1 MRTSTVPHIV
11 RPSEIR
17 THLTHAAQGQ
27 SAACLTASYQRVAGS
42 FSAPDTVGR
51 VLFNGRLDE
60 GAPLRQIEI
69 GQSVR
74 VDYRFHRTNLVFFSR
89 VSERAEPD
97 VWVLDRPR
105 TVQRLS
111 RRVEPRVLLGDKAE
125 VFLAMVTTSG
135 FSSFPVVDLSAGGL
149 AVRYDARDVGL
160 WVGRRITVWLEI
172 KGEQPV
178 PMCADVRHVS
188 RRGCPPG
195 HKLAGLRFVQPD
207 EDACRLIKATLSE
220 I

>member
-1 MRTSTVPHIV
+1 MRTSTVSHLV
-11 RPSEIR
+11 RPSEVR
-17 THLTHAAQGQ
+17 SHLTNAAIGQ
-27 SAACLTASYQRVAGS
+27 SAACLTASYQRVTGS
-42 FSAPDTVGR
+42 FSAPDSVGR
-51 VLFNGRLDE
+51 VLFNGQLDE
-60 GAPLRQIEI
+60 GAPARQIEI

-74 VDYRFHRTNLVFFSR
+74 VDYRFECTNLVFFSR
-89 VSERAEPD
+89 VSERSGPD
-97 VWVLDRPR
+97 IWILDRPR

-125 VFLAMVTTSG
+125 VSVAMVTTAG
-135 FSSFPVVDLSAGGL
+135 FASYPVVDLSTGGL

-178 PMCADVRHVS
+178 AMSVDVRHVS

-195 HKLAGLRFVQPD
+195 HKLAGLRFVQLD
-207 EDACRLIKATLSE
+207 KKSRRLIKQTLSE
-220 I
+220 A

>member
-11 RPSEIR
+11 RPSEVR
-17 THLTHAAQGQ
+17 THLTKAALGQ

-42 FSAPDTVGR
+42 FSAPDTAGR
-51 VLFNGRLDE
+51 VLFSGRLDE
-60 GAPLRQIEI
+60 GAPARQIEI

-89 VSERAEPD
+89 VSERTEPD

-111 RRVEPRVLLGDKAE
+111 RRAEPRVLLGDKAE
-125 VFLAMVTTSG
+125 VFVAMVTTSG
-135 FSSFPVVDLSAGGL
+135 FSSFPVVDLSVGGL

-195 HKLAGLRFVQPD
+195 YKLAGLRFIQPD
-207 EDACRLIKATLSE
+207 EEARRLIKRTLSE